1 MAVGGQK
8 KLFLGARLKRLRRD
22 LGVTQVRMAED
33 LGVSASY
40 LNLLERNQRPVT
52 AQVLLRLAETYDL
65 DLRSLSNDAQPGG
78 PAGLA
83 EVFADQMFRDL
94 GVARHELSEVA
105 ENAPGVAEAITRLYR
120 AYLDARR
127 FPGANGFDRPEDMG
141 STAGALT
148 PSDWVRDFIQSQRNY
163 FAELEEAGEALAE
176 AIGAEPQDF
185 ATAARERLSDRHRI
199 EVRVAPVDI
208 FPDALRRYDHHR
220 KRLFLSEV
228 LDGPGRAFAL
238 AYQLALLE
246 HADLIDGI
254 ANRAEPPDAPT
265 RGLLRVS
272 MANYLAAAVLMPY
285 AAFHDTAE
293 RSAYDLGLIGS
304 RFAVSFEQACHR
316 LTTLARPGAR
326 GVPFFMLRVD
336 SAGNISKRF
345 ASAAFPFSRFG
356 GTCPR
361 WNLHQAFKTPGR
373 IITQVVETP
382 DGARYFTLSRTVR
395 RAAAPYANEDSDL
408 AIGLGCELKFAG
420 RLIYSRG
427 LDLVSPVAVAIGP
440 ACRICERPAC
450 PQRAAEPVNRTLT
463 VDDFSKSVSPYP
475 FAAGPAGPARSDL
488 A

>member
-1 MAVGGQK
+1 M
-8 KLFLGARLKRLRRD
+8 
-22 LGVTQVRMAED
+22 
-33 LGVSASY
+33 
-40 LNLLERNQRPVT
+40 
-52 AQVLLRLAETYDL
+52 
-65 DLRSLSNDAQPGG
+65 
-78 PAGLA
+78 
-83 EVFADQMFRDL
+83 
-94 GVARHELSEVA
+94 
-105 ENAPGVAEAITRLYR
+105 
-120 AYLDARR
+120 
-127 FPGANGFDRPEDMG
+127 
-141 STAGALT
+141 
-148 PSDWVRDFIQSQRNY
+148 RDFIQGQRNY
-163 FAELEEAGEALAE
+163 FAELEEAGEAMAE

-185 ATAARERLSDRHRI
+185 ASAARERLSERHRI

-246 HADLIDGI
+246 HADRIDAI
-254 ANRAEPPDAPT
+254 TARAEPPDAPT

-272 MANYLAAAVLMPY
+272 LANYLAAAVLMPY

-293 RSAYDLGLIGS
+293 RSAYDIGLMGA

-316 LTTLARPGAR
+316 LTTLARPAAR

-382 DGARYFTLSRTVR
+382 DGQRYFTLSRTVR
-395 RAAAPYANEDSDL
+395 RAAAPYENEDSRPRDRPGLRAQVRRPVDLFARAGPRLARRRRHRPGVPDLRAAGLSPARRRACQPHADGRRLFEVDL
-408 AIGLGCELKFAG
+408 ALSLLRRVGRPTCG
-420 RLIYSRG
+420 RLTGRQTSSR
-427 LDLVSPVAVAIGP
+427 VSPTTVSP
-440 ACRICERPAC
+440 R
-450 PQRAAEPVNRTLT
+450 QAEPDSQRLREVGYAP
-463 VDDFSKSVSPYP
+463 V
-475 FAAGPAGPARSDL
+475 
-488 A
+488 

>member
-1 MAVGGQK
+1 MAIGGQK

-22 LGVTQVRMAED
+22 LGVTQMRMAED
-33 LGVSASY
+33 LGLSASY

-65 DLRSLSNDAQPGG
+65 DLRSLSNDAQGSG
-78 PAGLA
+78 ATGLS

-94 GVARHELSEVA
+94 GVARHELTEVA

-120 AYLDARR
+120 AYLDGRSLA
-127 FPGANGFDRPEDMG
+127 GLNTYDRPEDMPFQAG
-141 STAGALT
+141 SMT
-148 PSDWVRDFIQSQRNY
+148 PSDWVRDFIQGQRNY
-163 FAELEEAGEALAE
+163 FAELEEAAEGLAGALSGE
-176 AIGAEPQDF
+176 PDF
-185 ATAARERLSDRHRI
+185 ATAARERLAERHRI
-199 EVRVAPVDI
+199 EVRVVPMDVL
-208 FPDALRRYDHHR
+208 PDALRRYDHHR

-228 LDGPGRAFAL
+228 LAGSGRAFAL

-246 HADLIDGI
+246 HAELINAI
-254 ANRAEPPDAPT
+254 ADRAEPPDAPT

-272 MANYLAAAVLMPY
+272 LANYLAAAILMPY

-293 RSAYDLGLIGS
+293 RSGYDLGLMGA
-304 RFAVSFEQACHR
+304 RFGVSFEQACHR

-361 WNLHQAFKTPGR
+361 WNLHQSFKTPGR

-395 RAAAPYANEDSDL
+395 RASAPYALEDSDL
-408 AIGLGCELKFAG
+408 AIGLGCELKYAN

-427 LDLVSPVAVAIGP
+427 LDLVSPVAVGIGP

-450 PQRAAEPVNRTLT
+450 PQRAAEPINRTLT
-463 VDDFSKSVSPYP
+463 VDDFTKSISPYP
-475 FAAGPAGPARSDL
+475 FSAT
-488 A
+488 